1 MILLPPEPWALG
13 PPTSGPHSPWG
24 QCCIHETPPFLS
36 LKELFSEADKS
47 LPSLSLLWV
56 GLHSRWLPH
65 QGWLSDSFSMGGVFP
80 FPFRDFPS
88 ASQCLSS
95 NLFPQLLYL
104 HFILNQNIPLFFLHG
119 KWATTHWLLGT
130 IFFPRD
136 RVQVISYWE
145 YLKLRSLIQKKNPTM
160 FLMVFSRHVLQ
171 VSWKRTH
178 HFFFLSFSFFFFFS
192 WEHEKCIQHFFLFC
206 FLTGSYNLLELHI
219 CMLFN
224 AYGDLQH
231 VVLTGHMFRYKHNWA
246 PHPVHK

>member
-178 HFFFLSFSFFFFFS
+178 HFFFLSFSFFFFFPENMKS
-192 WEHEKCIQHFFLFC
+192 VFSISFSFVSSQEVIIYSSCIFVCCLM
-206 FLTGSYNLLELHI
+206 LTGISST
-219 CMLFN
+219 LFWL
-224 AYGDLQH
+224 G
-231 VVLTGHMFRYKHNWA
+231 TFRYKHNWA